1 MKPLKLT
8 IKGLNSFVEAQTI
21 DFEELSSRG
30 IFGIFGPTGSGKTTV
45 LDGIT
50 LALYGELARRSNGFV
65 NSGEGVRQANISFVF
80 RISGKVP
87 RTYQVDRS
95 YTKNKDLSKKPVSK
109 SVLKEI
115 THGEPLILEEGTGAV
130 NQACE
135 KLIGLT
141 KEDFL
146 RTVVLPQGKFS
157 EFLMLA
163 GKERNE
169 MLERL
174 FNLEKYGEALAGRIG
189 EEKRKVSRDM
199 ENLAGRLSGYED
211 ISGEILKEMR
221 RKQKIWEK
229 EYEELKIQAQSMLER
244 FEEKRQIRFLTQ
256 EHEGYKA
263 QMALLQKEE
272 GKAAF
277 QEQKIKMAE
286 EVKVIAPLLEDCF
299 CKEQQKEEKETNFLA
314 LKRTLNQAREEKEIA
329 RVALEKA
336 LGEEEQ
342 IPALEAKQRGLEQAI
357 PKNEALTAQEKENRD
372 REERLSCLEKL
383 LLKLSEDGRQIK
395 EALEAEKKEKETV
408 LEQLE
413 DCQVSVEIR
422 KLVQDGVLLERDYEA
437 AGKELE
443 KGENRRK
450 SLEEQ
455 IFSQTETEKKLKE
468 EESRIFEE
476 LSKCRTQEREQ
487 MAQTLRKALEEGKP
501 CPVCGSIHHDFALAA
516 EELSKE
522 EKEQGRQIEDLEKE
536 NREIQQKHGDAK
548 AGLSALA
555 AKKEEAE
562 ENVKEQKRQMESMK
576 KEWEQKKNACLRLE
590 RGNKGEPA
598 PSLCLNFFQRQ
609 QEKINEMDGKTQKL
623 RLLERELSEKIK
635 GLEEDQDETRKEETR
650 TRIAKAHLEAQKE
663 EVKEAIKSLKKEIIS
678 LTGAC
683 TGIKEDLEEVRN
695 RIKSIKDAAQRA
707 KQAVEEKN
715 RNFQEEERRMEV
727 EETSLG
733 HAKAILEERKQQL
746 SKALLQCPGLK
757 KEMEER
763 AISLKEAAAAWKE
776 TDEELILLKAEIQHR
791 QEETVRLKN
800 LMREKEL
807 QLSGRSLT
815 EEEWSQAL
823 LKKEEMEA
831 CLENRRTDGTRL
843 GDEILRGTRRLQEK
857 EALLADYEKKEHR
870 WGLILQIE
878 KLIKGKRFVEYV
890 AREKLSYVSREASA
904 LLRKLSMGNYELECS
919 AQGYFRIIDY
929 KNGGI
934 RREVGTLSGGE
945 IFLASLALALAL
957 SSQIQLTNHAPL
969 ELFFLDEGFGTLDDS
984 LLDVVMEALEN
995 LHGFSSRAI
1004 GLITHVEK
1012 IRSQIPVKLMV
1023 TPAES
1028 GGKGSRVEI
1037 VYS

>member
-1 MKPLKLT
+1 
-8 IKGLNSFVEAQTI
+8 
-21 DFEELSSRG
+21 
-30 IFGIFGPTGSGKTTV
+30 
-45 LDGIT
+45 
-50 LALYGELARRSNGFV
+50 
-65 NSGEGVRQANISFVF
+65 
-80 RISGKVP
+80 
-87 RTYQVDRS
+87 
-95 YTKNKDLSKKPVSK
+95 
-109 SVLKEI
+109 
-115 THGEPLILEEGTGAV
+115 
-130 NQACE
+130 
-135 KLIGLT
+135 
-141 KEDFL
+141 
-146 RTVVLPQGKFS
+146 
-157 EFLMLA
+157 
-163 GKERNE
+163 
-169 MLERL
+169 
-174 FNLEKYGEALAGRIG
+174 
-189 EEKRKVSRDM
+189 
-199 ENLAGRLSGYED
+199 
-211 ISGEILKEMR
+211 
-221 RKQKIWEK
+221 
-229 EYEELKIQAQSMLER
+229 
-244 FEEKRQIRFLTQ
+244 
-256 EHEGYKA
+256 
-263 QMALLQKEE
+263 
-272 GKAAF
+272 
-277 QEQKIKMAE
+277 
-286 EVKVIAPLLEDCF
+286 
-299 CKEQQKEEKETNFLA
+299 
-314 LKRTLNQAREEKEIA
+314 
-329 RVALEKA
+329 
-336 LGEEEQ
+336 
-342 IPALEAKQRGLEQAI
+342 
-357 PKNEALTAQEKENRD
+357 
-372 REERLSCLEKL
+372 
-383 LLKLSEDGRQIK
+383 
-395 EALEAEKKEKETV
+395 
-408 LEQLE
+408 
-413 DCQVSVEIR
+413 
-422 KLVQDGVLLERDYEA
+422 
-437 AGKELE
+437 
-443 KGENRRK
+443 
-450 SLEEQ
+450 
-455 IFSQTETEKKLKE
+455 
-468 EESRIFEE
+468 
-476 LSKCRTQEREQ
+476 

-576 KEWEQKKNACLRLE
+576 KDWEQKKNACLRLE

-635 GLEEDQDETRKEETR
+635 GLEEDQDKTRKEETR

-663 EVKEAIKSLKKEIIS
+663 EVKEAIKSLKKEIIF
-678 LTGAC
+678 LAGAC
-683 TGIKEDLEEVRN
+683 TGIKEELEEVRN
-695 RIKSIKDAAQRA
+695 RIKSIKDAAQRT

-715 RNFQEEERRMEV
+715 RNLQEEERRMEV
-727 EETSLG
+727 EETNLG

-776 TDEELILLKAEIQHR
+776 TDEELLLLKAEIQHR
-791 QEETVRLKN
+791 QEETVRLTN